1 VERTVPQR
9 IPVLV
14 VSGFLGSGKTSLVR
28 HLLDDAARRGVRA
41 AVVSNEL
48 GELGVD
54 AELLAGRPGDYVE
67 IAGGC
72 VCCKLSDELVATLV
86 ALRERAKP
94 DRILIETSGAAL
106 PYDTQLHLWREPVR
120 GFVEDDV
127 ALVVVN
133 AEQLAAGRDLG
144 DTFTQQISSADL
156 LVLNQID
163 RVPAGAL
170 EELEAILRRYEPEA
184 PILRAV
190 HGQVDPDL
198 LFPPDVLG
206 VRASRRAA
214 AAAPAPHTHEDFAA
228 EVVELPAGL
237 DPGALQA
244 KLRALGAV
252 RIKGFVA
259 TREGV
264 RLVQGVG
271 PRIELREPEREPPG
285 ELRGKVVVIRRSER

>member
-1 VERTVPQR
+1 MQPR
-9 IPVLV
+9 IPVLL
-14 VSGFLGSGKTSLVR
+14 VSGFLGSGKTTLVR
-28 HLLDDAARRGVRA
+28 HLLDDARRRGVRA

-86 ALRERAKP
+86 ALYTRARP

-120 GFVEDDV
+120 SFLEDDV

-144 DTFTQQISSADL
+144 DTFAQQVSSADL
-156 LVLNQID
+156 LLLNQID
-163 RVPAGAL
+163 RVPRETLPAL
-170 EELEAILRRYEPEA
+170 EAALRRFEPEA
-184 PILRAV
+184 PILRGA
-190 HGQVDPDL
+190 HARVDPDL
-198 LFPPDVLG
+198 LFPPDVAGL
-206 VRASRRAA
+206 RARRRAGG
-214 AAAPAPHTHEDFAA
+214 AAPVPHTHEDFVA
-228 EVVELPAGL
+228 EVLELPGEL
-237 DPGALQA
+237 EPDALLA
-244 KLRALGAV
+244 RLRELRAL
-252 RIKGFVA
+252 RIKGFAA
-259 TREGV
+259 TRAGA

-271 PRIELREPEREPPG
+271 PRIELRVPERPPPPDLLG
-285 ELRGKVVVIRRSER
+285 RVVVIRRAGS

>member
-1 VERTVPQR
+1 MSQR

-28 HLLDDAARRGVRA
+28 HLLDDAARRGIRA

-120 GFVEDDV
+120 GFLEDDV
-127 ALVVVN
+127 AVVVVN

-144 DTFTQQISSADL
+144 DTFSQQISSADL
-156 LVLNQID
+156 LVLNQTD
-163 RVPAGAL
+163 RVSPGAL
-170 EELEAILRRYEPEA
+170 PELEAKLRAFEPEA

-190 HGQVDPDL
+190 HGKVDPDL
-198 LFPPDVLG
+198 LFPPDARVLRDAR
-206 VRASRRAA
+206 RASGGM
-214 AAAPAPHTHEDFAA
+214 PVPHTHEEFSA
-228 EVVELPAGL
+228 EIVEQPGGL
-237 DPGALQA
+237 DDRALLA
-244 KLRALGAV
+244 RLRALGAV

-259 TREGV
+259 TRNGV

-271 PRIELREPEREPPG
+271 PRIELREPEREPPA
-285 ELRGKVVVIRRSER
+285 EMVGKVVAIRRSER